1 MYLSLLPA
9 GQEPGRE
16 EEADLSPR
24 GLYASC
30 SIHL

>member
-1 MYLSLLPA
+1 MSLLPA
-9 GQEPGRE
+9 GKEPGRE
-16 EEADLSPR
+16 EADLPPR